1 MNLHIFPNPQ
11 ELGQAAAT
19 HVAQIAAEAIPARR
33 RFTVALSG
41 GSLPQLLGPA
51 LVKQASDWSA
61 WHIFWA
67 DERCVPLTH
76 PDSNYILAQQYLF
89 DHVPIPSGQIH
100 APDTSPD
107 PAQTAAVYQHT
118 LAHLFNLPPLQS
130 SSLPT
135 FQPSNPPPILQP
147 SSLPAFQPSNPPPL
161 PQFDLILL
169 GMGEDGH
176 TASLFPGHPLL
187 QETGRWVAPIF
198 DSPKPPPQRIT
209 LTLPVLNNARHV
221 AFITAGAGKADIL
234 PQVFAAGSTLPAHL
248 VQPASGHLDWFV
260 DEAAAARLKAPNS

>member
-1 MNLHIFPNPQ
+1 MNLHVFPNPQ
-11 ELGQAAAT
+11 ELGQTAAT
-19 HVAQIAAEAIPARR
+19 HIAQLAAEAIPTRG

-76 PDSNYILAQQYLF
+76 PDSNYVLAKQYLF
-89 DHVPIPSGQIH
+89 DHVPIPPGQIH
-100 APDTSPD
+100 APNTSLD
-107 PAQTAAVYQHT
+107 PAQTAATYEII
-118 LAHLFNLPPLQS
+118 LAQVFNV
-130 SSLPT
+130 
-135 FQPSNPPPILQP
+135 QPSNPPT
-147 SSLPAFQPSNPPPL
+147 L

-169 GMGEDGH
+169 GLGEDGH

-187 QETGRWVAPIF
+187 QETERWVAPIF

-248 VQPASGHLDWFV
+248 VQPTSGQLDWFV
-260 DEAAAARLKAPNS
+260 DEAAVTKLK